1 MTTTTVLPTVAS
13 VTAASYPHAE
23 TGTYAD
29 VRAGLAAAEVVIR
42 ALDTANLDAAVKAL
56 QDERQA
62 AHLAGDMT
70 RRAVAASF
78 LSFARSEQNL
88 RKGGKD
94 CHCGGLITP
103 EEARN
108 PYRSQ
113 CVDCDGLDAAEGA
126 HYAMLARRGIG

>member
-1 MTTTTVLPTVAS
+1 MTTATLLPTVAAVS
-13 VTAASYPHAE
+13 EANRSYADITAALAE
-23 TGTYAD
+23 
-29 VRAGLAAAEVVIR
+29 AERVIR
-42 ALDTANLDAAVKAL
+42 ALDGANLDATVKAL
-56 QDERQA
+56 QDEYRD

-78 LSFARSEQNL
+78 RAFARSEQNL

-94 CHCGGLITP
+94 CRCGGLITP

-113 CVDCDGLDAAEGA
+113 CADCDALDQGEAD
-126 HYAMLARRGIG
+126 HYRMLARRGIG